1 MEKVLVIV
9 PPGGGGREL
18 RATLRSLQTQR
29 QGATSI
35 VVAQGWFDSGQ
46 VPEGMAVTLEKA
58 GGKVEAWVAEVI
70 TRHPGFAVM
79 FAPRG
84 QLCRAEK
91 IVGALAAL
99 EVTGAGW
106 LSHAAHDGT
115 RDYLA
120 DARVRA
126 RPLAGVA
133 DWGRVVLGPEVA
145 AAWAGELRKGAKFLP
160 EEFIKWAGANGRK
173 GAEMREGWQVMPSRE
188 CRLPIPEDLALT
200 LFAAK
205 ARGRRGFVIGNGP
218 SLRRMDL
225 GKLATEVTGASN
237 GFYRMF
243 PEINWRP
250 TFYTCVD
257 TQVLPDQAAALAGAR
272 RDAPETDWFF
282 PQEVV
287 DDETWKLRWSVPTL
301 IPPDGRTCYFPQVPA
316 FWTEDPFDA
325 WPRDPSD
332 GLYAAQTVTVT
343 LLQLAVLY
351 GCNPIYLIGCDH
363 RYQVPGTVREAPVLG
378 GGPAVLCSTADDDPN
393 HFSPEYFGKGR
404 KWHQP
409 NLAGMERHY
418 LAARK
423 AAKKLGVEILNAG
436 VESKLEVFPRVRFEE
451 LF

>member
-9 PPGGGGREL
+9 PPGSGGREL
-18 RATLRSLQTQR
+18 RATLRSVATQR
-29 QGATSI
+29 EKVGAV
-35 VVAQGWFDSGQ
+35 VVARGWFDSGQ
-46 VPEGMAVTLEKA
+46 VPEGMAVTLEKVS
-58 GGKVEAWVAEVI
+58 GKVEAWVAEVI
-70 TRHPGFAVM
+70 GRHPGFYVM
-79 FAPRG
+79 FASRG

-91 IVGALAAL
+91 TAGVLAAL

-106 LSHAAHDGT
+106 LSHGAHDCT

-120 DARVRA
+120 DTRA
-126 RPLAGVA
+126 RAGALAGEE
-133 DWGRVVLGPEVA
+133 DWGRVALGPETA
-145 AAWAGELRKGAKFLP
+145 AAWAWALRQGAKFLP
-160 EEFIKWAGANGRK
+160 EEFVAWAAKNGRK
-173 GAEMREGWQVMPSRE
+173 GVEMPDGWQV
-188 CRLPIPEDLALT
+188 LPRRNFALPMPEDLALT
-200 LFAAK
+200 LFASK

-225 GKLATEVTGASN
+225 GRLAGEVTGASN
-237 GFYRMF
+237 GFWRMF

-257 TQVLPDQAAALAGAR
+257 TQVLPDQAEALAAAR
-272 RDAPETDWFF
+272 KNAPGTDFFF
-282 PQEVV
+282 PQVIV

-301 IPPDGRTCYFPQVPA
+301 IPPDGKTCYFPQVPA

-363 RYQVPGTVREAPVLG
+363 AYQVPGTVREAPALG

-393 HFSPEYFGKGR
+393 HFTPEYFGKGR

-423 AAKKLGVEILNAG
+423 AARRLGVEIFNAG
-436 VESKLEVFPRVRFEE
+436 VESKLEVFPRVKFEG